1 MDKKQINETVRD
13 YLFATAMTM
22 FRYDGLPDNVRPE
35 DLERMLLE
43 NGELIFTKWRN
54 EFYIFQFTGAGK
66 QNYLG
71 EWDSYQVNN
80 PYINCNQIFTDKDA
94 VRVRNTDNSVSLAGM
109 LDMYSELLS
118 ESYITL
124 NMSDVNARLSFLI
137 SAGDSATKAS
147 AELFLKQVYDGKQGI
162 IGSQPLLD
170 SLSVNPLA
178 EHRDFQSVIELN
190 KFYYSDFFQKIGL
203 TNLYNNIHDRISATE
218 TEFTATSIYPF
229 VDNMLKNR
237 KKAVEK
243 INELFGLNVTVEFTS
258 SWDYR
263 LMNGK
268 NLTQDDFR
276 NSDLFGTGSS
286 DQAGVP
292 EEPAGAPEEQ
302 AGAPEEQAGAPEE
315 PEAASEPEAMNK
327 EPEKPEEPEAVDKE
341 PEDDKERENENNK

>member
-1 MDKKQINETVRD
+1 MDKKQINKSVRD

-22 FRYDGLPDNVRPE
+22 FRYDGLPDNVKAE

-43 NGELIFTKWRN
+43 NGELIVTKWRG

-80 PYINCNQIFTDKDA
+80 PYINCNQVFTSKDA
-94 VRVRNTDNSVSLAGM
+94 VKVKNTDNSVSLAGM

-124 NMSDVNARLSFLI
+124 NMSDVNARLNFLI

-147 AELFLKQVYDGKQGI
+147 AELFLKQVYEGKQGI

-178 EHRDFQSVIELN
+178 DHRDFQSVIELN

-229 VDNMLKNR
+229 VDNMKKNR
-237 KKAVEK
+237 DKAIEK

-268 NLTQDDFR
+268 NLTQEDFK
-276 NSDLFGTGSS
+276 NSDLFGTGSNGE
-286 DQAGVP
+286 QAV
-292 EEPAGAPEEQ
+292 APEGE
-302 AGAPEEQAGAPEE
+302 AGTLEAPEV
-315 PEAASEPEAMNK
+315 MNK
-327 EPEKPEEPEAVDKE
+327 EPEEAMNPEETMKSEENKE
-341 PEDDKERENENNK
+341 PEEDKENKENENNQ

>member
-1 MDKKQINETVRD
+1 MDKKQINKAVRD

-22 FRYDGLPDNVRPE
+22 FKYDGLPDNVRQE

-43 NGELIFTKWRN
+43 NGELIFTKWN
-54 EFYIFQFTGAGK
+54 DEYYIFQFTGAGK

-80 PYINCNQIFTDKDA
+80 PYVNCNRVFTDKDA
-94 VRVRNTDNSVSLAGM
+94 VRIRNTDNSVSLSGL

-124 NMSDVNARLSFLI
+124 NMSDVNARLNFLI
-137 SAGDSATKAS
+137 SAGDNATKAS

-162 IGSQPLLD
+162 IGSQPLLE

-229 VDNMLKNR
+229 VDNMKKNR
-237 KKAVEK
+237 EKAVER
-243 INELFGLNVTVEFTS
+243 INDLFGLDVSVEFTS

-263 LMNGK
+263 LKNGK
-268 NLTQDDFR
+268 NLTEQDFKDP
-276 NSDLFGTGSS
+276 DLFDTGSS
-286 DQAGVP
+286 EQTG
-292 EEPAGAPEEQ
+292 EPEQ
-302 AGAPEEQAGAPEE
+302 AGE
-315 PEAASEPEAMNK
+315 PETVN
-327 EPEKPEEPEAVDKE
+327 EPEKET
-341 PEDDKERENENNK
+341 ENEDNN

>member
-1 MDKKQINETVRD
+1 MDKKQINKAVRD

-22 FRYDGLPDNVRPE
+22 FKYEGLPDNVRPE

-43 NGELIFTKWRN
+43 NGELIFTKWN
-54 EFYIFQFTGAGK
+54 DEYYIFQFTGAGK

-80 PYINCNQIFTDKDA
+80 PYIQCSRVFTDKDA
-94 VRVRNTDNSVSLAGM
+94 VRIRNTDNAVSLAGM

-124 NMSDVNARLSFLI
+124 NMSDVNARLNFLI

-147 AELFLKQVYDGKQGI
+147 AELFLRQVYDGKQGI
-162 IGSQPLLD
+162 IGSQPLLE

-203 TNLYNNIHDRISATE
+203 TNLYNNVHDRISATE
-218 TEFTATSIYPF
+218 TTFTATSIYPF
-229 VDNMLKNR
+229 VDNMKKNR
-237 KKAVEK
+237 EQAIEK
-243 INELFGLNVTVEFTS
+243 INQLFGLDVTVEFTS

-263 LMNGK
+263 LMNGR
-268 NLTQDDFR
+268 NLTEEDFR
-276 NSDLFGTGSS
+276 NADIFGTGSS
-286 DQAGVP
+286 
-292 EEPAGAPEEQ
+292 EQ
-302 AGAPEEQAGAPEE
+302 AGEAEE
-315 PEAASEPEAMNK
+315 PEAAQ
-327 EPEKPEEPEAVDKE
+327 E
-341 PEDDKERENENNK
+341 PEDNRESENEDNK

>member
-1 MDKKQINETVRD
+1 MDKKQISKAVRN

-22 FRYDGLPDNVRPE
+22 FRYEGLPDNVRPE

-71 EWDSYQVNN
+71 EWDSYQVSN
-80 PYINCNQIFTDKDA
+80 PYINCNQVFTDKDA

-137 SAGDSATKAS
+137 SAGDNATKAS

-178 EHRDFQSVIELN
+178 DHRDFQSVIELN

-229 VDNMLKNR
+229 VDNMMKNR
-237 KKAVEK
+237 EQAVEK

-268 NLTQDDFR
+268 NLTQEDFR
-276 NSDLFGTGSS
+276 NSDLFSTGS
-286 DQAGVP
+286 G
-292 EEPAGAPEEQ
+292 EQ
-302 AGAPEEQAGAPEE
+302 AGEQAGE
-315 PEAASEPEAMNK
+315 
-327 EPEKPEEPEAVDKE
+327 PEEPEAVIEPEAMDKE
-341 PEDDKERENENNK
+341 SEENKETEENEDNK

>member
-1 MDKKQINETVRD
+1 MDKKQINKAVRD
-13 YLFATAMTM
+13 YLSATAMSM
-22 FRYDGLPDNVRPE
+22 FRYEGLPANVRPE

-43 NGELIFTKWRN
+43 NGELIFTRWHD
-54 EFYIFQFTGAGK
+54 EFYIFQFTGTGK

-80 PYINCNQIFTDKDA
+80 PYVNCNHVFTDRDA
-94 VRVRNTDNSVSLAGM
+94 VRIRNTDNSVSLSGL

-137 SAGDSATKAS
+137 SAGDNATKTS

-178 EHRDFQSVIELN
+178 EHRDFQSVIQLN

-203 TNLYNNIHDRISATE
+203 TNLYNNVHDRISATE
-218 TEFTATSIYPF
+218 TQFTATSIYPF
-229 VDNMLKNR
+229 VDNMKKNR
-237 KKAVEK
+237 EAAIEK
-243 INELFGLNVTVEFTS
+243 INKLFGLNVSVEFTS

-263 LMNGK
+263 IMNGE
-268 NLTQDDFR
+268 NLSGKDFKG
-276 NSDLFGTGSS
+276 NT
-286 DQAGVP
+286 
-292 EEPAGAPEEQ
+292 EEQ
-302 AGAPEEQAGAPEE
+302 AGRPEET
-315 PEAASEPEAMNK
+315 
-327 EPEKPEEPEAVDKE
+327 
-341 PEDDKERENENNK
+341 ENEDNK

>member
-1 MDKKQINETVRD
+1 MEKKQISKAVRD

-22 FRYDGLPDNVRPE
+22 FRYEGLPDNVKSE

-43 NGELIFTKWRN
+43 NGELIFTKWKG

-71 EWDSYQVNN
+71 EWNSYQVNN
-80 PYINCNQIFTDKDA
+80 PYINCNEVFTSKDA
-94 VRVRNTDNSVSLAGM
+94 VKVKNTDNSVSLAGM

-124 NMSDVNARLSFLI
+124 NMSDVNARLNFLI
-137 SAGDSATKAS
+137 SAGDSATKTS

-178 EHRDFQSVIELN
+178 DHRDFQSVIELN

-229 VDNMLKNR
+229 VDNMKKNR
-237 KKAVEK
+237 DKAIEK

-268 NLTQDDFR
+268 NLTQEDFK
-276 NSDLFGTGSS
+276 NSDLFGTGSGEAVAPEGE
-286 DQAGVP
+286 AGTLEVP
-292 EEPAGAPEEQ
+292 EGDKKTV
-302 AGAPEEQAGAPEE
+302 
-315 PEAASEPEAMNK
+315 EAMAV
-327 EPEKPEEPEAVDKE
+327 EEAVKPEEAMPAEENKK
-341 PEDDKERENENNK
+341 PEDGKETKENEDNN

>member
-1 MDKKQINETVRD
+1 
-13 YLFATAMTM
+13 
-22 FRYDGLPDNVRPE
+22 
-35 DLERMLLE
+35 MLLE
-43 NGELIFTKWRN
+43 NGELIFTKWN
-54 EFYIFQFTGAGK
+54 DEYYIFQFTGAGK

-80 PYINCNQIFTDKDA
+80 PYINCNAVFTDKDA
-94 VRVRNTDNSVSLAGM
+94 VRVRNTDNSVSLSGM

-137 SAGDSATKAS
+137 SAGDNATKAS

-162 IGSQPLLD
+162 IGSQPLLE

-229 VDNMLKNR
+229 VDNMKKNR
-237 KKAVEK
+237 EAAIEK
-243 INELFGLNVTVEFTS
+243 INQLFGLDVSVEFTS

-263 LMNGK
+263 LKNGR
-268 NLTQDDFR
+268 NLTEQDFKDTG
-276 NSDLFGTGSS
+276 LFGTGSS
-286 DQAGVP
+286 
-292 EEPAGAPEEQ
+292 EQ
-302 AGAPEEQAGAPEE
+302 AGETEQAGEPEE
-315 PEAASEPEAMNK
+315 PEDNK
-327 EPEKPEEPEAVDKE
+327 ETV
-341 PEDDKERENENNK
+341 ENEDNK

>member
-1 MDKKQINETVRD
+1 MDKKQINKAVRD

-22 FRYDGLPDNVRPE
+22 FKYDGLPDNVRPE

-43 NGELIFTKWRN
+43 NGELIFTKWN
-54 EFYIFQFTGAGK
+54 DEYYIFQFTGAGK

-80 PYINCNQIFTDKDA
+80 PYVNCNRVFTDNDA
-94 VRVRNTDNSVSLAGM
+94 VRIRNTDNSVSLAGM

-137 SAGDSATKAS
+137 SAGDNATKAS

-162 IGSQPLLD
+162 IGSQPLLE

-190 KFYYSDFFQKIGL
+190 KFFYSDFFQKIGL
-203 TNLYNNIHDRISATE
+203 TNLYNNVHDRISATE
-218 TEFTATSIYPF
+218 TTFTATSIYPF
-229 VDNMLKNR
+229 VDNMKKNR
-237 KKAVEK
+237 EQAIEK
-243 INELFGLNVTVEFTS
+243 INQLFGLNVTIEFTS

-268 NLTQDDFR
+268 NLTEQDFK
-276 NSDLFGTGSS
+276 NTGLFDTGSS
-286 DQAGVP
+286 EQAGS
-292 EEPAGAPEEQ
+292 EEQ
-302 AGAPEEQAGAPEE
+302 AGEPEEPEE
-315 PEAASEPEAMNK
+315 PEATSEPEVM
-327 EPEKPEEPEAVDKE
+327 DKE
-341 PEDDKERENENNK
+341 PEQAGSEEPEENKETENEDDK

>member
-1 MDKKQINETVRD
+1 MDKKQINKAVRD

-22 FRYDGLPDNVRPE
+22 FKYDGLPDNVRPE

-43 NGELIFTKWRN
+43 NGELIFTKWRD

-80 PYINCNQIFTDKDA
+80 PYINCNAVFTDKDA
-94 VRVRNTDNSVSLAGM
+94 VRVRNTDNAVSLAGM

-137 SAGDSATKAS
+137 SAGDNATKAS

-162 IGSQPLLD
+162 IGSQPLLE

-178 EHRDFQSVIELN
+178 DHKDFQSVIELN

-229 VDNMLKNR
+229 VDNMKKNR
-237 KKAVEK
+237 EQAIER

-263 LMNGK
+263 LKNGR
-268 NLTQDDFR
+268 NLTEQDFK
-276 NSDLFGTGSS
+276 NSDLFSTGSS
-286 DQAGVP
+286 
-292 EEPAGAPEEQ
+292 EEQ
-302 AGAPEEQAGAPEE
+302 AGEQTGVPGEQAGEQAG
-315 PEAASEPEAMNK
+315 
-327 EPEKPEEPEAVDKE
+327 EPEKPEKPEE
-341 PEDDKERENENNK
+341 TEETENEDNK

>member
-1 MDKKQINETVRD
+1 MDKKQINKAVRD

-22 FRYDGLPDNVRPE
+22 FKYDGLPDNVRPE

-43 NGELIFTKWRN
+43 NGELIFTKWHD

-80 PYINCNQIFTDKDA
+80 PYVRCDKVFTDKDA
-94 VRVRNTDNSVSLAGM
+94 VRIRNTDNAVSLAGM

-137 SAGDSATKAS
+137 SAGDNATKAS

-178 EHRDFQSVIELN
+178 DHKDFQSVIQLN

-203 TNLYNNIHDRISATE
+203 TNLYNNVHDRISATE
-218 TEFTATSIYPF
+218 TQFTATSIYPF
-229 VDNMLKNR
+229 VDNMKKNR
-237 KKAVEK
+237 EAAIEK
-243 INELFGLNVTVEFTS
+243 INKLFGLNVSVEFTS

-263 LMNGK
+263 IMNGE
-268 NLTQDDFR
+268 NLSGKDFR
-276 NSDLFGTGSS
+276 GST
-286 DQAGVP
+286 
-292 EEPAGAPEEQ
+292 EEQ
-302 AGAPEEQAGAPEE
+302 AGAPEG
-315 PEAASEPEAMNK
+315 NK
-327 EPEKPEEPEAVDKE
+327 ET
-341 PEDDKERENENNK
+341 ENEDNK

>member
-1 MDKKQINETVRD
+1 MDKKQINKAVRD

-43 NGELIFTKWRN
+43 NGELIFTKWKG

-80 PYINCNQIFTDKDA
+80 PYINCNQVFTSKDA
-94 VRVRNTDNSVSLAGM
+94 VKVKNTDNSVSLAGM

-137 SAGDSATKAS
+137 SAGDNATKAS

-178 EHRDFQSVIELN
+178 DHRDFQSVIELN

-229 VDNMLKNR
+229 VDNMIKNR
-237 KKAVEK
+237 TKAVEK

-268 NLTQDDFR
+268 NLTQEDFR
-276 NSDLFGTGSS
+276 NSDLFNTGSN
-286 DQAGVP
+286 
-292 EEPAGAPEEQ
+292 EEQ
-302 AGAPEEQAGAPEE
+302 AVTPEGQAGTLETPEEDKKTV
-315 PEAASEPEAMNK
+315 EAMASEETV
-327 EPEKPEEPEAVDKE
+327 KPEEDKK
-341 PEDDKERENENNK
+341 PEDDKETVENEDNQ

>member
-1 MDKKQINETVRD
+1 MDKKQISKAVRD

-22 FRYDGLPDNVRPE
+22 FKYDGLPDNVKPE

-43 NGELIFTKWRN
+43 NGELIFTKWN
-54 EFYIFQFTGAGK
+54 DEYYIFQFTGAGK

-80 PYINCNQIFTDKDA
+80 PYIRCDRVFTDKDA
-94 VRVRNTDNSVSLAGM
+94 VRIRNTDNAVSLAGM

-137 SAGDSATKAS
+137 SAGDNATKAS

-162 IGSQPLLD
+162 IGSQPLLE

-203 TNLYNNIHDRISATE
+203 TNLYNNVHDRISATE
-218 TEFTATSIYPF
+218 TTFTATSIYPF
-229 VDNMLKNR
+229 VDNMKKNR
-237 KKAVEK
+237 EQAIEK
-243 INELFGLNVTVEFTS
+243 INQLFGLNVTVEFTS

-263 LMNGK
+263 LMNGR
-268 NLTQDDFR
+268 NLTEADFK
-276 NSDLFGTGSS
+276 NTDMFSTGSS
-286 DQAGVP
+286 G
-292 EEPAGAPEEQ
+292 EQ
-302 AGAPEEQAGAPEE
+302 AGEQAGEPEE
-315 PEAASEPEAMNK
+315 PEARE
-327 EPEKPEEPEAVDKE
+327 PEEPEE
-341 PEDDKERENENNK
+341 PEENKETENEDNK

>member
-1 MDKKQINETVRD
+1 MDKKQINKAVRD

-22 FRYDGLPDNVRPE
+22 FKYDGLPDNVRPE

-43 NGELIFTKWRN
+43 NGELIFTKWN
-54 EFYIFQFTGAGK
+54 DEFYIFQFTGAGK

-80 PYINCNQIFTDKDA
+80 PYVNCNRVFTDKDA
-94 VRVRNTDNSVSLAGM
+94 VRIRNTDNSVSLSGL

-124 NMSDVNARLSFLI
+124 NMSDVNARLNFLI
-137 SAGDSATKAS
+137 SAGDNATKAS

-162 IGSQPLLD
+162 IGSQPLLE

-229 VDNMLKNR
+229 VDNMKKNR
-237 KKAVEK
+237 EKAVER
-243 INELFGLNVTVEFTS
+243 INDLFGLDVSVEFTS

-263 LMNGK
+263 LKNGK
-268 NLTQDDFR
+268 NLTEQDFKDP
-276 NSDLFGTGSS
+276 DIFGTGSS
-286 DQAGVP
+286 EEAG
-292 EEPAGAPEEQ
+292 E
-302 AGAPEEQAGAPEE
+302 PEE
-315 PEAASEPEAMNK
+315 PEEPETVK
-327 EPEKPEEPEAVDKE
+327 EPEKET
-341 PEDDKERENENNK
+341 ENETDN

>member
-1 MDKKQINETVRD
+1 MDKKQINKAVRD

-22 FRYDGLPDNVRPE
+22 FKYDGLPDNVRPE

-43 NGELIFTKWRN
+43 NGELIFTKWN
-54 EFYIFQFTGAGK
+54 DEYYIFQFTGAGR

-80 PYINCNQIFTDKDA
+80 PYINCNAVFTDKDA
-94 VRVRNTDNSVSLAGM
+94 VRIRNTDNAVSLAGM

-162 IGSQPLLD
+162 IGSQPLLE

-229 VDNMLKNR
+229 VDNMKKNR
-237 KKAVEK
+237 EAAIEK
-243 INELFGLNVTVEFTS
+243 INQLFGLNVTVEFTS

-263 LMNGK
+263 LKNGK
-268 NLTQDDFR
+268 NLTEQDFKAT
-276 NSDLFGTGSS
+276 DLFSTGSS
-286 DQAGVP
+286 
-292 EEPAGAPEEQ
+292 EEQ
-302 AGAPEEQAGAPEE
+302 AGKQAGEQAGETEEPEQAGEPEE
-315 PEAASEPEAMNK
+315 PEDNK
-327 EPEKPEEPEAVDKE
+327 ETVEN
-341 PEDDKERENENNK
+341 EDDK

>member
-1 MDKKQINETVRD
+1 MDKKQINKAVRD

-22 FRYDGLPDNVRPE
+22 FRYDGLPDNVKSQ

-43 NGELIFTKWRN
+43 NGELIFAKWRDD
-54 EFYIFQFTGAGK
+54 FYIFQFSGTGK

-80 PYINCNQIFTDKDA
+80 PYINCNEVFTDKNA

-137 SAGDSATKAS
+137 SAGDNATKAS

-162 IGSQPLLD
+162 IGSQPLLE

-178 EHRDFQSVIELN
+178 EKRDFQSVIELN

-229 VDNMLKNR
+229 VDNMKKNR
-237 KKAVEK
+237 EQAIER
-243 INELFGLNVTVEFTS
+243 INQLFGLNVTVEFTS

-263 LMNGK
+263 LMNGR
-268 NLTQDDFR
+268 NLTEQDFK
-276 NSDLFGTGSS
+276 NSDIFGTGSN
-286 DQAGVP
+286 
-292 EEPAGAPEEQ
+292 EEQ
-302 AGAPEEQAGAPEE
+302 AGEQAGEPEE
-315 PEAASEPEAMNK
+315 PEKSEET
-327 EPEKPEEPEAVDKE
+327 
-341 PEDDKERENENNK
+341 ENEDNN

>member
-1 MDKKQINETVRD
+1 MEKKQISKAVRD

-22 FRYDGLPDNVRPE
+22 FRYDGLPDNVRQE

-43 NGELIFTKWRN
+43 NGELIFTKWHD

-80 PYINCNQIFTDKDA
+80 PYINCNQVFTDKDA
-94 VRVRNTDNSVSLAGM
+94 VRIRNTDNAISLAGM

-147 AELFLKQVYDGKQGI
+147 AELFLKQVYDGRQGI

-229 VDNMLKNR
+229 VDNMKKNR
-237 KKAVEK
+237 EQAIEK
-243 INELFGLNVTVEFTS
+243 INQLFGLNVTVEFTS

-263 LMNGK
+263 LMNGR
-268 NLTQDDFR
+268 NLKESDFK
-276 NSDLFGTGSS
+276 NSDLFSTGN
-286 DQAGVP
+286 G
-292 EEPAGAPEEQ
+292 EQ
-302 AGAPEEQAGAPEE
+302 AGAPGDQAGEQAGEPEE
-315 PEAASEPEAMNK
+315 PEAAIEPEAMDKDPEENK
-327 EPEKPEEPEAVDKE
+327 ETE
-341 PEDDKERENENNK
+341 ENEDNQ

>member
-1 MDKKQINETVRD
+1 MDKKQINKAVRD
-13 YLFATAMTM
+13 YLFATAMSM

-43 NGELIFTKWRN
+43 NGELIFTKWRD

-80 PYINCNQIFTDKDA
+80 PYINCNHVFTDKDA
-94 VRVRNTDNSVSLAGM
+94 VRVRNTDNSVSLSGM

-137 SAGDSATKAS
+137 SAGDNATKTS
-147 AELFLKQVYDGKQGI
+147 AELFLKQVYEGKQGI

-178 EHRDFQSVIELN
+178 EHRDFQSVIQLN

-203 TNLYNNIHDRISATE
+203 TNLYNNVHDRISATE
-218 TEFTATSIYPF
+218 TQFTATSIYPF
-229 VDNMLKNR
+229 VDNMKKNR
-237 KKAVEK
+237 EAAVER
-243 INELFGLNVTVEFTS
+243 INKLFGLNVSVEFTS

-263 LMNGK
+263 IMNGE
-268 NLTQDDFR
+268 NLSGKDFR
-276 NSDLFGTGSS
+276 SS
-286 DQAGVP
+286 T
-292 EEPAGAPEEQ
+292 EEQ
-302 AGAPEEQAGAPEE
+302 AGRPEET
-315 PEAASEPEAMNK
+315 
-327 EPEKPEEPEAVDKE
+327 
-341 PEDDKERENENNK
+341 ENEDNK

>member
-1 MDKKQINETVRD
+1 MDKKQINKAVRD

-22 FRYDGLPDNVRPE
+22 FRYEGLPDNVRPE

-80 PYINCNQIFTDKDA
+80 PYINCNQVFTDKDA
-94 VRVRNTDNSVSLAGM
+94 VRIRNTDNSVSLAGM
-109 LDMYSELLS
+109 LDVYSELLS

-137 SAGDSATKAS
+137 SAGDNATKAS
-147 AELFLKQVYDGKQGI
+147 AELFLKQVYEGKQGI
-162 IGSQPLLD
+162 IGTQPLLE

-203 TNLYNNIHDRISATE
+203 TNLYNNVHDRISATE
-218 TEFTATSIYPF
+218 TTFTATSIYPF
-229 VDNMLKNR
+229 VDNMKKNR
-237 KKAVEK
+237 EAAIEK
-243 INELFGLNVTVEFTS
+243 INQLFGLNVSVEFTS

-263 LMNGK
+263 LMNGR
-268 NLTQDDFR
+268 NLTEQDFKNADI
-276 NSDLFGTGSS
+276 FGTGSTEE
-286 DQAGVP
+286 QAGVP
-292 EEPAGAPEEQ
+292 G
-302 AGAPEEQAGAPEE
+302 EQAGAPEE
-315 PEAASEPEAMNK
+315 PE
-327 EPEKPEEPEAVDKE
+327 KPEEPEE
-341 PEDDKERENENNK
+341 PEDNKETENEDNK

>member
-1 MDKKQINETVRD
+1 MDKKQINKAVRD

-22 FRYDGLPDNVRPE
+22 FKYGGLPDNVKPE

-43 NGELIFTKWRN
+43 HGELIFTKWN
-54 EFYIFQFTGAGK
+54 GDFYIFQFTGAGK

-80 PYINCNQIFTDKDA
+80 PYINCSRVFTGKDA
-94 VRVRNTDNSVSLAGM
+94 VRIRNTDNSVSLSGL

-124 NMSDVNARLSFLI
+124 NMSDVNARLNFLI
-137 SAGDSATKAS
+137 SAGDNATKAS

-162 IGSQPLLD
+162 IGSQPLLE

-203 TNLYNNIHDRISATE
+203 TNLYNNVHDRISATE

-229 VDNMLKNR
+229 VDNMKKNR
-237 KKAVEK
+237 EAAIEK
-243 INELFGLNVTVEFTS
+243 INQMFGLNVTVEFTS

-268 NLTQDDFR
+268 NLTEQDFKNVDMF
-276 NSDLFGTGSS
+276 STGSS
-286 DQAGVP
+286 EESEAAGETEQAGS
-292 EEPAGAPEEQ
+292 EEQ
-302 AGAPEEQAGAPEE
+302 AGETENPED
-315 PEAASEPEAMNK
+315 NK
-327 EPEKPEEPEAVDKE
+327 ETEN
-341 PEDDKERENENNK
+341 EDDK

>member
-1 MDKKQINETVRD
+1 MDKKQINKAVRD
-13 YLFATAMTM
+13 YLFATAMSM
-22 FRYDGLPDNVRPE
+22 FKYEGLPDNVRPE

-43 NGELIFTKWRN
+43 NGELIFTKWN
-54 EFYIFQFTGAGK
+54 DEYYIFQFTGAGK

-80 PYINCNQIFTDKDA
+80 PYIQCSRVFTDKDA
-94 VRVRNTDNSVSLAGM
+94 VRIRNTDNAVSLAGM

-124 NMSDVNARLSFLI
+124 NMSDVNARLNFLI

-162 IGSQPLLD
+162 IGSQPLLE

-203 TNLYNNIHDRISATE
+203 TNLYNNVHDRISATE
-218 TEFTATSIYPF
+218 TTFTATSIYPF
-229 VDNMLKNR
+229 VDNMKKNR
-237 KKAVEK
+237 EQAIEK
-243 INELFGLNVTVEFTS
+243 INQLFGLDVTVEFTS

-263 LMNGK
+263 LMNGR
-268 NLTQDDFR
+268 NLTEEDFR
-276 NSDLFGTGSS
+276 NADIFGTGSS
-286 DQAGVP
+286 
-292 EEPAGAPEEQ
+292 EQ
-302 AGAPEEQAGAPEE
+302 AGEAEE
-315 PEAASEPEAMNK
+315 PEAAQ
-327 EPEKPEEPEAVDKE
+327 E
-341 PEDDKERENENNK
+341 PEDNRESENEDNK

>member
-1 MDKKQINETVRD
+1 MEKKQISKAVRD

-43 NGELIFTKWRN
+43 NGELIFTKWHDD
-54 EFYIFQFTGAGK
+54 FYIFQFTGAGK

-80 PYINCNQIFTDKDA
+80 PYIGCNQVFTDKDA
-94 VRVRNTDNSVSLAGM
+94 VRVRNTDNSVSLAGL

-124 NMSDVNARLSFLI
+124 NMSDINARLSFLI
-137 SAGDSATKAS
+137 SAGDNATKAS

-162 IGSQPLLD
+162 IGSQPLLE

-229 VDNMLKNR
+229 VDNMKKNR
-237 KKAVEK
+237 EQAIEK
-243 INELFGLNVTVEFTS
+243 INKLFGLDVTVEFTS

-268 NLTQDDFR
+268 NLTEQDFKS
-276 NSDLFGTGSS
+276 SDLFGTGSS
-286 DQAGVP
+286 
-292 EEPAGAPEEQ
+292 EEQ
-302 AGAPEEQAGAPEE
+302 AG
-315 PEAASEPEAMNK
+315 
-327 EPEKPEEPEAVDKE
+327 EPEKPEVMDNEPEENKE
-341 PEDDKERENENNK
+341 TEDEDNK

>member
-1 MDKKQINETVRD
+1 MDKKQINKAVRD

-22 FRYDGLPDNVRPE
+22 FKYDGLPDNVRPE

-43 NGELIFTKWRN
+43 NGELIFTKWHDD
-54 EFYIFQFTGAGK
+54 FYIFQFTGAGK

-80 PYINCNQIFTDKDA
+80 PYINCNAVFTDKDA
-94 VRVRNTDNSVSLAGM
+94 VRVRNTDNSVSLSGM

-137 SAGDSATKAS
+137 SAGDNATKAS

-162 IGSQPLLD
+162 IGSQPLLE

-229 VDNMLKNR
+229 VDNMKKNR
-237 KKAVEK
+237 EAAIEK
-243 INELFGLNVTVEFTS
+243 INQLFGLDVSVEFTS

-263 LMNGK
+263 LKNGR
-268 NLTQDDFR
+268 NLTEQDFKDTG
-276 NSDLFGTGSS
+276 LFGTGSS
-286 DQAGVP
+286 
-292 EEPAGAPEEQ
+292 EQ
-302 AGAPEEQAGAPEE
+302 AGETEQAGEPEE
-315 PEAASEPEAMNK
+315 PEDNK
-327 EPEKPEEPEAVDKE
+327 ETV
-341 PEDDKERENENNK
+341 ENEDNK

>member
-1 MDKKQINETVRD
+1 MDKKQINKAVRD

-22 FRYDGLPDNVRPE
+22 FKYDGLPDNVRQE

-43 NGELIFTKWRN
+43 NGELIFTKWN
-54 EFYIFQFTGAGK
+54 DEFYIFQFTGAGK

-80 PYINCNQIFTDKDA
+80 PYVNCNRVFTDNDA
-94 VRVRNTDNSVSLAGM
+94 VRIRNTDNAVSLAGM

-124 NMSDVNARLSFLI
+124 NMSDVNARLNFLI
-137 SAGDSATKAS
+137 SAGDNATKAS

-162 IGSQPLLD
+162 IGSQPLLE
-170 SLSVNPLA
+170 SLTVNPLA

-229 VDNMLKNR
+229 VDNMKKNR
-237 KKAVEK
+237 EKAVER
-243 INELFGLNVTVEFTS
+243 INDLFGLDVSVEFTS

-263 LMNGK
+263 LKNGK
-268 NLTQDDFR
+268 NLTEQDFKDP
-276 NSDLFGTGSS
+276 DLFDTGSS
-286 DQAGVP
+286 
-292 EEPAGAPEEQ
+292 EQ
-302 AGAPEEQAGAPEE
+302 AGEPEE
-315 PEAASEPEAMNK
+315 PETAGEPEQAGEPEMNK
-327 EPEKPEEPEAVDKE
+327 ET
-341 PEDDKERENENNK
+341 ENEDNK

>member
-1 MDKKQINETVRD
+1 MEKKQISKAVRD
-13 YLFATAMTM
+13 YLFATAMSM
-22 FRYDGLPDNVRPE
+22 FRYEGLPDNVRPE

-43 NGELIFTKWRN
+43 NGELIFTKWHDD
-54 EFYIFQFTGAGK
+54 FYIFQFTGAGK

-80 PYINCNQIFTDKDA
+80 PYINCNQVFTDKDA
-94 VRVRNTDNSVSLAGM
+94 VRIRNTDNSVSLAGM

-137 SAGDSATKAS
+137 SAGDNATKAS

-162 IGSQPLLD
+162 IGSQPLLE

-203 TNLYNNIHDRISATE
+203 TNLYNNVHDRISATE
-218 TEFTATSIYPF
+218 TTFTATSIYPF
-229 VDNMLKNR
+229 VDNMKKNR
-237 KKAVEK
+237 EAAIEK
-243 INELFGLNVTVEFTS
+243 INQLFGLNVSVEFTS

-268 NLTQDDFR
+268 NLTEQDFK
-276 NSDLFGTGSS
+276 NTGLFDTGST
-286 DQAGVP
+286 
-292 EEPAGAPEEQ
+292 EEQ
-302 AGAPEEQAGAPEE
+302 AGKPEE
-315 PEAASEPEAMNK
+315 PEAAGKPEEPEAAG
-327 EPEKPEEPEAVDKE
+327 EPEKPEENEE
-341 PEDDKERENENNK
+341 TENEDNK

>member
-1 MDKKQINETVRD
+1 MDKKQINKAVRD

-22 FRYDGLPDNVRPE
+22 FKYDGLPDNVRPE

-43 NGELIFTKWRN
+43 NGELIFTKWN
-54 EFYIFQFTGAGK
+54 DEFYIFQFTGAGK

-80 PYINCNQIFTDKDA
+80 PYIRCDRVFTDKDA
-94 VRVRNTDNSVSLAGM
+94 VRIRNTDNSVSLSGL

-124 NMSDVNARLSFLI
+124 NMSDVNARLNFLI
-137 SAGDSATKAS
+137 SAGDNATKAS

-162 IGSQPLLD
+162 IGSQPLLE

-203 TNLYNNIHDRISATE
+203 TNLYNNVHDRISATE
-218 TEFTATSIYPF
+218 TTFTATSIYPF
-229 VDNMLKNR
+229 VDNMKKNR
-237 KKAVEK
+237 EAAVEK
-243 INELFGLNVTVEFTS
+243 INQLFGLDVSVEFTS

-263 LMNGK
+263 LKNGR
-268 NLTQDDFR
+268 NLTEQDFKDP
-276 NSDLFGTGSS
+276 DLFDTGSS
-286 DQAGVP
+286 
-292 EEPAGAPEEQ
+292 EQ
-302 AGAPEEQAGAPEE
+302 AGEPEE
-315 PEAASEPEAMNK
+315 PEAAR
-327 EPEKPEEPEAVDKE
+327 E
-341 PEDDKERENENNK
+341 PEDNKETENEDNK

>member
-1 MDKKQINETVRD
+1 MDKKQINKAVRD

-22 FRYDGLPDNVRPE
+22 FKYDGLPDNVRPE

-43 NGELIFTKWRN
+43 NGELIFTKWN
-54 EFYIFQFTGAGK
+54 DEYYIFQFTGAGK

-80 PYINCNQIFTDKDA
+80 PYIQCNRIFTDKDA
-94 VRVRNTDNSVSLAGM
+94 VRIRNTDNAVSLAGM

-162 IGSQPLLD
+162 IGSQPLLE

-203 TNLYNNIHDRISATE
+203 TNLYNNVHDRISATE
-218 TEFTATSIYPF
+218 TTFTATSIYPF
-229 VDNMLKNR
+229 VDNMKKNR
-237 KKAVEK
+237 EQAVEK
-243 INELFGLNVTVEFTS
+243 INQLFGLDVSVEFTS

-263 LMNGK
+263 LMNGR
-268 NLTQDDFR
+268 NLTEQDFKNVDMF
-276 NSDLFGTGSS
+276 STGSS
-286 DQAGVP
+286 
-292 EEPAGAPEEQ
+292 EEQ
-302 AGAPEEQAGAPEE
+302 AGEQAGEPEE
-315 PEAASEPEAMNK
+315 PEAARE
-327 EPEKPEEPEAVDKE
+327 PEEPETNKE
-341 PEDDKERENENNK
+341 TENEDNK

>member
-1 MDKKQINETVRD
+1 MEKKQINKAVRD
-13 YLFATAMTM
+13 YLAATAMSM
-22 FRYDGLPDNVRPE
+22 FRYEGLPGNVRPE

-43 NGELIFTKWRN
+43 NGELIFTKWRD
-54 EFYIFQFTGAGK
+54 EFYIFQFTGTGK

-80 PYINCNQIFTDKDA
+80 PYINCNHVFTDKDA
-94 VRVRNTDNSVSLAGM
+94 VRVRNTDNSVSLSGM

-137 SAGDSATKAS
+137 SAGDNATKTS

-178 EHRDFQSVIELN
+178 DHKDFQSVIQLN

-203 TNLYNNIHDRISATE
+203 TNLYNNVHDRISATE
-218 TEFTATSIYPF
+218 TQFTATSIYPF
-229 VDNMLKNR
+229 VDNMKKNR
-237 KKAVEK
+237 EQAIEK
-243 INELFGLNVTVEFTS
+243 INKLFGLNVSVEFTS

-263 LMNGK
+263 IMNGE
-268 NLTQDDFR
+268 NLSGKDFK
-276 NSDLFGTGSS
+276 GST
-286 DQAGVP
+286 
-292 EEPAGAPEEQ
+292 EEQ
-302 AGAPEEQAGAPEE
+302 AGRPEET
-315 PEAASEPEAMNK
+315 
-327 EPEKPEEPEAVDKE
+327 
-341 PEDDKERENENNK
+341 ENEDNK